1 MRFAGTIKGFNWK
14 YALGETFLIVIGVT
28 IALAAS
34 SWYED
39 RNDRRT
45 EIEYIGRLHAALA
58 IDISRFTRF
67 EQVLEVKA
75 ETLKA
80 LLTKNANLLLSD
92 GANDFMS
99 NLRYSEYKTLP
110 ESNTA
115 TFDELTSSG
124 KWALIRDASL
134 RDAVARYYSGFRLMS
149 DILAEPGGVYRE
161 LKRSSLPGGAIYDWV
176 VHGEPIDPSELRNGL
191 EVLQS
196 HPDFVAA
203 VNSELAYTA
212 DMMFWLRKYRISAQE
227 LQGVL
232 DSAL

>member
-39 RNDRRT
+39 QNDRRT
-45 EIEYIGRLHAALA
+45 EVEYIGRLHAALA
-58 IDISRFTRF
+58 NDISRFSNF
-67 EQVLEVKA
+67 EKVLEVKA
-75 ETLKA
+75 DTLKA
-80 LLTKNANLLLSD
+80 LLTKDANLLLSD
-92 GANDFMS
+92 GASNFMS

-115 TFDELTSSG
+115 TFDELKSTG
-124 KWALIRDASL
+124 KFALIRDPSL
-134 RDAVARYYSGFRLMS
+134 RDA
-149 DILAEPGGVYRE
+149 
-161 LKRSSLPGGAIYDWV
+161 
-176 VHGEPIDPSELRNGL
+176 
-191 EVLQS
+191 
-196 HPDFVAA
+196 VAA

-212 DMMFWLRKYRISAQE
+212 DMMFWLRQYRISAQE